1 MRNFD
6 KAKRIV
12 VKIGTNTLS
21 KDGGID
27 TAYVRRIA
35 GQIASLLKTGR
46 QVVVITSG
54 AIGMG
59 RGQLSGY
66 QDIRALGSGYR
77 GTRKS
82 GEQKNRGAGMGG
94 GQVVLGGTVNPDRK
108 SAGGAPN
115 AGRLISN
122 GVKDVKMRQA
132 CAAIGQPLLMAE
144 YKKSFA
150 RYGVT
155 IAQVLVTAE
164 VLNNRKTYLNLR
176 NSVET
181 LLNLSVVPIL
191 NENDSVS
198 TDEIGSAFGDND
210 KLSALVASKIDADL
224 LIMLSDIDALYDKD
238 PRKFS
243 DAKLIPAVYEITEKI
258 MRSAGGKGSTHGT
271 GGMKTKLQAA
281 KIASSAGCRMVL
293 ADGRVKNAISRIVAG
308 EEIGTVF
315 MPKRKLSNRSRW
327 ILNSAAAG
335 TIFIDEGAMKAV
347 RNHKSLLPS
356 GVISIEGSFEAGTVV
371 MLNDNAKAVTN
382 LSSSQLKAL
391 AGKHSSEI
399 RKILGP
405 KHRDVVAIP
414 EDIVIIDY

>member
-1 MRNFD
+1 MRNFEN
-6 KAKRIV
+6 AKRIV
-12 VKIGTNTLS
+12 VKIGTNTLA
-21 KDGGID
+21 KDGGVD
-27 TAYVRRIA
+27 TGYVRRIA
-35 GQIASLLKTGR
+35 GQVSSLLKTGR
-46 QVVVITSG
+46 QVVIITSG

-59 RGQLSGY
+59 RGQL
-66 QDIRALGSGYR
+66 DVAER
-77 GTRKS
+77 
-82 GEQKNRGAGMGG
+82 
-94 GQVVLGGTVNPDRK
+94 
-108 SAGGAPN
+108 
-115 AGRLISN
+115 
-122 GVKDVKMRQA
+122 VKDIKMRQA

-155 IAQVLVTAE
+155 VAQVLLTAE

-181 LLNLSVVPIL
+181 LLKLSVVPVL

-243 DAKLIPAVYEITEKI
+243 DAKPIPAVYEITEEI
-258 MRSAGGKGSTHGT
+258 MRNAGGKGSRHGT
-271 GGMKTKLQAA
+271 GGMKTKLEAA
-281 KIASSAGCRMVL
+281 KIASNAGCRMVL
-293 ADGRVKNAISRIVAG
+293 ADGRVKNIIGRIIAG

-315 MPKRKLSNRSRW
+315 MPKRKLSNRARW

-335 TIFIDEGAMKAV
+335 TIFIDEGAMRAI
-347 RNHKSLLPS
+347 RGRKSLLPS
-356 GVISIEGSFEAGTVV
+356 GVISVEGSFEAGAVV

-382 LSSSQLKAL
+382 LSSPQLKAL